1 MQQKAFSSY
10 SHLDSK
16 PDPKQTTR
24 NTLKNLWDRAWL
36 CIPCWWW
43 NFSFLFLS
51 SKFQQWVT
59 LHRLKDLWIFQLPV
73 SQSALFCM
81 LWSETTLPRSLLASS
96 LKRTSSSKV
105 LCSAEIHRKPNFNA
119 TNAPVTSDNSGSENQ
134 FHAGALDVCSKC
146 MHKCTTEV
154 TYICRNAYLM
164 GHQTE
169 ASPEV

>member
-16 PDPKQTTR
+16 PHPKQTTR

-36 CIPCWWW
+36 CILCWWC

-59 LHRLKDLWIFQLPV
+59 LHRLKDLQIFQLPV

-81 LWSETTLPRSLLASS
+81 LWSETTLPRSLLGSS

-105 LCSAEIHRKPNFNA
+105 MCFAEIQESQISMQHMPLLQQTTQEGKI
-119 TNAPVTSDNSGSENQ
+119 NSN
-134 FHAGALDVCSKC
+134 AGALDVCSKC

>member
-1 MQQKAFSSY
+1 
-10 SHLDSK
+10 
-16 PDPKQTTR
+16 
-24 NTLKNLWDRAWL
+24 
-36 CIPCWWW
+36 
-43 NFSFLFLS
+43 
-51 SKFQQWVT
+51 
-59 LHRLKDLWIFQLPV
+59 
-73 SQSALFCM
+73 
-81 LWSETTLPRSLLASS
+81 
-96 LKRTSSSKV
+96 